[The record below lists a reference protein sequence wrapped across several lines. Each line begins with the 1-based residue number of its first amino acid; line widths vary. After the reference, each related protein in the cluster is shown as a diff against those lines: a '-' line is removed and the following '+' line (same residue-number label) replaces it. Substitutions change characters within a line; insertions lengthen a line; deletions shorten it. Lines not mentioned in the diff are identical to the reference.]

1 MSDPSVFYKL
11 AKEAGNRLGNYLMT
25 YASAATGVFFLALTQ
40 HAVVPFTAT
49 QKATVILALLGYV
62 ATVAQRLIELHV
74 DAKRFY
80 AVAKQLEKPPELQ
93 NWTTSERYKA
103 QRLRLIYGSY
113 LTLAVATVC
122 SVLFMVLRIL

>member
-1 MSDPSVFYKL
+1 
-11 AKEAGNRLGNYLMT
+11 MT